1 MPEALPK
8 PQPLLQ
14 AEEEVRTLESTRHRA
29 RAADADATE
38 EEEGEAKQA
47 GGSGIANFLGLKLPE
62 LPTLPSFPSFFGG
75 KKATEK
81 SDLAKPEPSG
91 QAIPVPLG
99 VRPESIN
106 LDEDVSSTK

>member
-8 PQPLLQ
+8 PQPLQ
-14 AEEEVRTLESTRHRA
+14 AEEEVRTLESARHRA
-29 RAADADATE
+29 RAADADVTD

-62 LPTLPSFPSFFGG
+62 LPSFPSFFGS
-75 KKATEK
+75 KKPSEK

-99 VRPESIN
+99 VKPESIDLN
-106 LDEDVSSTK
+106 ENVS